1 MTGPAKACR
10 DTRKDFVMKK
20 IVFTGGGT
28 AGHVT
33 PNIALIDFMQAQG
46 YEIAYIGSKDGIEKQ
61 LITELGVPYYGVSS
75 GKLRR
80 YFSWKNFT
88 DPFRVLKGCHEA
100 RKIMK
105 ELKPDVCFSKGG
117 FVSVPV
123 VRAAAKC
130 KVPTVIHESDM
141 TPGLANRIGMHYA
154 DKVCCNF
161 EETLPHLKGK
171 GVHTGTPIRKELF
184 LGSREE
190 GLKTVGFS
198 ADKPVILCVGGSTGS
213 VVLNNAVRSI
223 LPKLLPDF
231 QVLHLCG
238 KGKSDPSIT
247 LSGYV
252 QLEYANREMKDF
264 LAMADVVISRA
275 GANAI
280 CELLAL
286 RKPNLL
292 IPLSKNAS
300 RGDQILNADSFKA
313 QGFSEVL
320 YEEDITE
327 ETLYDALRTVYDNRE
342 NYIGTMREKQSE
354 DSATIIGKLLLSLS
368 K

>member
-1 MTGPAKACR
+1 
-10 DTRKDFVMKK
+10 MKK

-33 PNIALIDFMQAQG
+33 PNIALIDYMKEQG
-46 YEIAYIGSKDGIEKQ
+46 FEISYIGSKDGIEKQ
-61 LITELGVPYYGVSS
+61 LIEELGVPYYGVSS

-105 ELKPDVCFSKGG
+105 KISPDVCFSKGG

-141 TPGLANRIGMHYA
+141 TPGLANKIGMHYA
-154 DKVCCNF
+154 DRVCCNF
-161 EETLPHLKGK
+161 VETLPHLKGK

-184 LGSREE
+184 TGSREE
-190 GLKTVGFS
+190 GLKTVGFTDS
-198 ADKPVILCVGGSTGS
+198 RPVILCVGGSTGS

-238 KGKSDPSIT
+238 KGKSDPGIR
-247 LSGYV
+247 LDGYV
-252 QLEYANREMKDF
+252 QMEYANKEMKDF

-300 RGDQILNADSFKA
+300 RGDQILNANSFKA
-313 QGFSEVL
+313 QGFSAVL
-320 YEEDITE
+320 EEEEITE
-327 ETLYDALRTVYDNRE
+327 DSLYQALMEVYNNRE
-342 NYIGTMREKQSE
+342 AYVDAMKEKQSE
-354 DSATIIGKLLLSLS
+354 DSTTMIGKLLVSMA